1 MRKKVL
7 VIPNY
12 THFGV
17 SKDINRDSFLLVF
30 KSFIENTSKDIEYH
44 LPYPH
49 KNRPGIINKFEHPNV
64 EMFDMGDLTSF
75 APKMRVHFPYRFF
88 QRMLQDHEY
97 DYVWSHLPE
106 WTNQIAVTR
115 IYNKSQPIYGYC
127 HWWEVKDNGARSQNS
142 FINNIQGMLHMETC
156 GVNSKWV
163 KNLVLERA
171 KEYFNDD
178 IIQRLDKIIQPH
190 YLGCDPFRV
199 GKEKNLA
206 ILFNHRDDQYTN
218 AKWFFKEM
226 GKMWE
231 KYKNFEVLTTLKDR
245 EEPWV
250 RYVGHS
256 DREIYLN
263 NISEASF
270 GVGAFQ
276 KYSAWSMSTT
286 DGLSRGVPYLLP
298 KGLCYEEMVKDSCYL
313 YEDKEELIQV
323 IDMILSGRLDMSHGK
338 FDIDNIKSDVR
349 RLQWRNV
356 LKGWDIPWLKLD
368 KK

>member
-1 MRKKVL
+1 
-7 VIPNY
+7 
-12 THFGV
+12 
-17 SKDINRDSFLLVF
+17 
-30 KSFIENTSKDIEYH
+30 
-44 LPYPH
+44 
-49 KNRPGIINKFEHPNV
+49 
-64 EMFDMGDLTSF
+64 
-75 APKMRVHFPYRFF
+75 
-88 QRMLQDHEY
+88 
-97 DYVWSHLPE
+97 
-106 WTNQIAVTR
+106 
-115 IYNKSQPIYGYC
+115 
-127 HWWEVKDNGARSQNS
+127 
-142 FINNIQGMLHMETC
+142 
-156 GVNSKWV
+156 
-163 KNLVLERA
+163 LERA

-231 KYKNFEVLTTLKDR
+231 KHKNFEVLTTLKDR

-250 RYVGHS
+250 RYIGHS
-256 DREIYLN
+256 DREVYLN
-263 NISEASF
+263 NITEASF

-323 IDMILSGRLDMSHGK
+323 IDMILSGRLDMSYGK

-349 RLQWRNV
+349 RLQWNNV

-368 KK
+368 KN